1 MSACPSIMPGV
12 RDRDE
17 RRRLMQSEIEK
28 RLAERFAALRAELD
42 RLRAE
47 SDGRWAGFAARLAQG
62 TDGIVPVEISA
73 SPEEPPAVGQVPA
86 AAVRELDL
94 AATQVEL
101 LNHLLEASLR
111 HASRAVLL
119 VLRNDAW
126 SVWKAAGFGPPGEP
140 RPEAVRK
147 VTLTA
152 AGEGPLARVR
162 DGVPCRLGASNEV
175 SARLLC
181 ADAAEAVVVPM
192 TIGEKVNGALYAD
205 AAAGKE
211 DRFDPDAIAV
221 LAFLAG
227 LLIERLS
234 ARKLRPSPA
243 LRAFERELRPKTAIA
258 GPREPSKSSSA
269 RVQPPPTALPP
280 SSPAAGVRRLTG
292 PLAPPDGNERHA
304 EARRFAELLVSEIK
318 LYNERAVREGREQ
331 GNVYK
336 RLKGEIDLS
345 RQMYEQ
351 KFPEA
356 ARAGSDFLREELVRI
371 LADGRPEA
379 LGM

>member
-1 MSACPSIMPGV
+1 MPGM
-12 RDRDE
+12 RDREEE
-17 RRRLMQSEIEK
+17 RRLLESAIEK
-28 RLAERFAALRAELD
+28 RLAEHFAALRGEFE

-47 SDGRWAGFAARLAQG
+47 SDGRWAGFAARLEQG
-62 TDGIVPVEISA
+62 IDGIVPVGLLT
-73 SPEEPPAVGQVPA
+73 SPEEPSAVGQVSA
-86 AAVRELDL
+86 AAVKELDL
-94 AATQVEL
+94 AQTQVEL
-101 LNHLLEASLR
+101 LNRLLEASLR
-111 HASRAVLL
+111 HASRAILL
-119 VLRNDAW
+119 VLRNDTW
-126 SVWKAAGFGPPGEP
+126 SVWKAAGFGPPGGA
-140 RPEAVRK
+140 RTDEAVRK

-152 AGEGPLARVR
+152 TGEGPLARVR
-162 DGVPCRLGASNEV
+162 DGAPFRFGASNEV

-181 ADAAEAVVVPM
+181 ADAAEAMVVPM
-192 TIGEKVNGALYAD
+192 MIGERVNGALYAD
-205 AAAGKE
+205 AAAGE
-211 DRFDPDAIAV
+211 ENRFDPEAIAV

-227 LLIERLS
+227 LLIERLP
-234 ARKLRPSPA
+234 ARKSRPSPA
-243 LRAFERELRPKTAIA
+243 LRAIERGPKA
-258 GPREPSKSSSA
+258 PST
-269 RVQPPPTALPP
+269 RVSPPATVEP
-280 SSPAAGVRRLTG
+280 SSPPVPGARRLRG
-292 PLAPPDGNERHA
+292 PLAPADGDERHA

-318 LYNERAVREGREQ
+318 LYNERAVKEGREQ

>member
-1 MSACPSIMPGV
+1 MRGM
-12 RDRDE
+12 RDRE
-17 RRRLMQSEIEK
+17 EQRRLLESEIEK
-28 RLAERFAALRAELD
+28 RLAERFAALRGELE

-47 SDGRWAGFAARLAQG
+47 FDGRWAGFAARLEQG
-62 TDGIVPVEISA
+62 IEGIVPVELLGN
-73 SPEEPPAVGQVPA
+73 PEEAPAAEGVPA

-126 SVWKAAGFGPPGEP
+126 SVWKGAGFAEGPRSE
-140 RPEAVRK
+140 EAVRK

-152 AGEGPLARVR
+152 AEEGLLARVR
-162 DGVPCRLGASNEV
+162 AGVPCRFGAANAL

-181 ADAAEAVVVPM
+181 ADAADAVVVPM

-205 AAAGKE
+205 AAAGGE
-211 DRFDPDAIAV
+211 ERFDPDAIAV

-227 LLIERLS
+227 ILIERLP

-243 LRAFERELRPKTAIA
+243 LRDIEHGPK
-258 GPREPSKSSSA
+258 PPSA
-269 RVQPPPTALPP
+269 RVPPPAAAQP
-280 SSPAAGVRRLTG
+280 SSPPAPGARRLTG
-292 PLAPPDGNERHA
+292 PLAPADGSERHA

-318 LYNERAVREGREQ
+318 LYNERAVKEGREQ

-356 ARAGSDFLREELVRI
+356 ARAGADFLREELVRI

>member
-1 MSACPSIMPGV
+1 MPGM
-12 RDRDE
+12 RDRE
-17 RRRLMQSEIEK
+17 EQRRLLESEIEK
-28 RLAERFAALRAELD
+28 RLAEHFGALRGELE

-47 SDGRWAGFAARLAQG
+47 SDGRWASFAERLALAQG
-62 TDGIVPVEISA
+62 AHGIVPVELLA
-73 SPEEPPAVGQVPA
+73 SPEDAPAAGGVPA

-94 AATQVEL
+94 AATQVDL

-111 HASRAVLL
+111 HASRAILL
-119 VLRNDAW
+119 VLRNDGW
-126 SVWKAAGFGPPGEP
+126 SVWKTAGFAEGLRSE
-140 RPEAVRK
+140 EAVRK

-152 AGEGPLARVR
+152 AEEGLLARVR
-162 DGVPCRLGASNEV
+162 AGAPCRFGAANAL

-181 ADAAEAVVVPM
+181 ADAAEALVVPM

-205 AAAGKE
+205 AAAGE
-211 DRFDPDAIAV
+211 ANRFDPDAIAV

-227 LLIERLS
+227 LLIERLP

-243 LRAFERELRPKTAIA
+243 LREVERGPK
-258 GPREPSKSSSA
+258 PPSA
-269 RVQPPPTALPP
+269 RVEPPATARA
-280 SSPAAGVRRLTG
+280 SSPPAPGERRLTG
-292 PLAPPDGNERHA
+292 PLAPADRNERHA

-318 LYNERAVREGREQ
+318 LYNERAVKEGREQ

-356 ARAGSDFLREELVRI
+356 ARAGSDFLRDELVRI
-371 LADGRPEA
+371 LADGHPEA

>member
-1 MSACPSIMPGV
+1 MQ
-12 RDRDE
+12 DREE
-17 RRRLMQSEIEK
+17 RRRLLQSEIEK
-28 RLAERFAALRAELD
+28 RLAERFAALRGELD

-47 SDGRWAGFAARLAQG
+47 FEGRWAGFAARLAQG
-62 TDGIVPVEISA
+62 IDGIVPVELLA
-73 SPEEPPAVGQVPA
+73 NPEEPSAVGQVPA

-94 AATQVEL
+94 AASQVEL
-101 LNHLLEASLR
+101 LNHLLEASR
-111 HASRAVLL
+111 HYASRAILL
-119 VLRNDAW
+119 VLRNDTW
-126 SVWKAAGFGPPGEP
+126 SVWKAAGFGTSGDP
-140 RPEAVRK
+140 RPEEAVRK

-175 SARLLC
+175 SGRLLC

-211 DRFDPDAIAV
+211 VRFDPDAIAV
-221 LAFLAG
+221 LAFFAG

-234 ARKLRPSPA
+234 ARKFRPSPA
-243 LRAFERELRPKTAIA
+243 LRAFERELRPKTPEA
-258 GPREPSKSSSA
+258 GPREPPKPSSA
-269 RVQPPPTALPP
+269 RVQPPATAQP
-280 SSPAAGVRRLTG
+280 SSPPASGVRRLTG
-292 PLAPPDGNERHA
+292 PLAPDGDERHA
-304 EARRFAELLVSEIK
+304 AARRFAELLVSEIK
-318 LYNERAVREGREQ
+318 LYNERAVKEGREQ

-371 LADGRPEA
+371 LADGHPEA

>member
-1 MSACPSIMPGV
+1 
-12 RDRDE
+12 
-17 RRRLMQSEIEK
+17 
-28 RLAERFAALRAELD
+28 
-42 RLRAE
+42 
-47 SDGRWAGFAARLAQG
+47 
-62 TDGIVPVEISA
+62 
-73 SPEEPPAVGQVPA
+73 
-86 AAVRELDL
+86 
-94 AATQVEL
+94 
-101 LNHLLEASLR
+101 
-111 HASRAVLL
+111 
-119 VLRNDAW
+119 
-126 SVWKAAGFGPPGEP
+126 
-140 RPEAVRK
+140 
-147 VTLTA
+147 
-152 AGEGPLARVR
+152 
-162 DGVPCRLGASNEV
+162 
-175 SARLLC
+175 
-181 ADAAEAVVVPM
+181 M
-192 TIGEKVNGALYAD
+192 TIGEKVTGALYAD

-258 GPREPSKSSSA
+258 GPREPSKPSSA
-269 RVQPPPTALPP
+269 RVQPPPTVQP
-280 SSPAAGVRRLTG
+280 SSPPAAGVRRLTG

>member
-1 MSACPSIMPGV
+1 LPVYNAGM
-12 RDRDE
+12 RDREE
-17 RRRLMQSEIEK
+17 RRRLLQSEIEE
-28 RLAERFAALRAELD
+28 RLAERFAALRGELD

-47 SDGRWAGFAARLAQG
+47 SEGRWAGFAARLAQG
-62 TDGIVPVEISA
+62 TDGIVPVELLA
-73 SPEEPPAVGQVPA
+73 SPEGPPAVGQVPA

-111 HASRAVLL
+111 HASRAILL
-119 VLRNDAW
+119 VLRNDTW
-126 SVWKAAGFGPPGEP
+126 SVWKAAGFGPSGDP
-140 RPEAVRK
+140 RPEEAVRG

-162 DGVPCRLGASNEV
+162 EGVPCRFGASNEV

-221 LAFLAG
+221 LAFVAG

-243 LRAFERELRPKTAIA
+243 LRAFERELRPKTAI
-258 GPREPSKSSSA
+258 EPPKPASA
-269 RVQPPPTALPP
+269 RVQPPASAQPSLPP
-280 SSPAAGVRRLTG
+280 APGVRRLTG

-318 LYNERAVREGREQ
+318 LYNERAVKEGREQ

>member
-1 MSACPSIMPGV
+1 MG
-12 RDRDE
+12 DRE
-17 RRRLMQSEIEK
+17 KHRRLLESEIEK
-28 RLAERFAALRAELD
+28 RLAERFAALRGELE

-47 SDGRWAGFAARLAQG
+47 SDGRWAGFAARLDQRIE
-62 TDGIVPVEISA
+62 GIVPVELLAI
-73 SPEEPPAVGQVPA
+73 PEEPSAVGQVAA

-94 AATQVEL
+94 AATQVEILHRL
-101 LNHLLEASLR
+101 LDACLR
-111 HASRAVLL
+111 HASRAILL
-119 VLRNDAW
+119 VLRDGTW
-126 SVWKAAGFGPPGEP
+126 SVWKATGFASSGGARAEA
-140 RPEAVRK
+140 AVRK

-152 AGEGPLARVR
+152 AEEGPLGRVR
-162 DGVPCRLGASNEV
+162 DGAPCRFGAPNDV

-181 ADAAEAVVVPM
+181 ADAAEAVVIPM

-205 AAAGKE
+205 AAAGE
-211 DRFDPDAIAV
+211 ENRFDPDAIAI
-221 LAFLAG
+221 LTFLAG
-227 LLIERLS
+227 LLIERLP

-243 LRAFERELRPKTAIA
+243 LREIERDLWQETAGARPRELPK
-258 GPREPSKSSSA
+258 PSST
-269 RVQPPPTALPP
+269 RVQPPAAAHP
-280 SSPAAGVRRLTG
+280 SSPPAPGARRLSG
-292 PLAPPDGNERHA
+292 PLAPEDGDELHG

-356 ARAGSDFLREELVRI
+356 VRAGSDFLRDELVRI